1 MKRSELKEL
10 IKDIVLAE
18 VEGYTGPKGKS
29 NYYDGETP
37 GLTTKVMNTILM
49 NLAKSAKDIDNG
61 EEDEDSNNED

>member
-1 MKRSELKEL
+1 MRRSELKEL

-18 VEGYTGPKGKS
+18 VEGHKGRS

-49 NLAKSAKDIDNG
+49 NIAKSAKDIDNG
-61 EEDEDSNNED
+61 EEDSNNED

>member
-49 NLAKSAKDIDNG
+49 N
-61 EEDEDSNNED
+61 